1 VLRGRRPCLTR
12 ARTAGG
18 GLCLRPR
25 PQGGPASGASRPVPR
40 HAAGGRLCRVQT
52 LNTRRKDG
60 SVTLAFCW
68 SHFRR
73 RFHKIHAHNG
83 SPIAAEAL
91 LRIGTLYGIERE
103 IRGQLPEARRAVRQ
117 ARSAPLVQALR
128 PWLEAQLDQ
137 VSQGSALA
145 GAIRY
150 GLRHWEG
157 LCRYLEDG
165 RLEMDTNSVE
175 REIRPVA
182 TTRRAALFA
191 GSEGGGENWAIATTL
206 IRTAIL
212 NGVNPQAWLT
222 DVLERMVRGEV
233 SNKALHTLLP
243 WTWREAQAALAA

>member
-1 VLRGRRPCLTR
+1 MVHL
-12 ARTAGG
+12 
-18 GLCLRPR
+18 
-25 PQGGPASGASRPVPR
+25 
-40 HAAGGRLCRVQT
+40 
-52 LNTRRKDG
+52 
-60 SVTLAFCW
+60 
-68 SHFRR
+68 RR
-73 RFHKIHAHNG
+73 RFHKIHAHIG

-91 LRIGTLYGIERE
+91 LRIGALYGIERE
-103 IRGQLPEARRAVRQ
+103 IRRQPPEVRRAERQ

-165 RLEMDTNSVE
+165 RLEMDTNSIE

-182 TTRRAALFA
+182 KTRRAALFA

-206 IRTAIL
+206 VRTAIL
-212 NGVNPQAWLT
+212 NGANPQAWLT

-233 SNKALHTLLP
+233 SSKALHTLLP
-243 WTWREAQAALAA
+243 WSWRDAQGAQAA